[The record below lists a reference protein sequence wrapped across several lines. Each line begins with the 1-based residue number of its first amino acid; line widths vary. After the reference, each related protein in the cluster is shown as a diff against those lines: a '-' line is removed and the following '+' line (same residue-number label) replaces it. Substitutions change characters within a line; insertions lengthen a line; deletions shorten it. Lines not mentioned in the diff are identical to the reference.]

1 MASSDSQKGKRIDK
15 ALAAIA
21 GVSIAVAMAGTAV
34 GFCANA
40 QTEEYLASALAWER
54 QAEDFKTRLS
64 IAKGQL
70 ADAEKRIAEARKGL
84 TRDERLILAACQ
96 AGKPGTLAFK
106 NNNPCNVK
114 RLPNGQKWRGEVG
127 YDSQKHVR
135 FSSIHY
141 GLRAFV
147 LTMRSYQYRHGIK
160 TLDALIDR
168 YCGGNADY
176 VAFLSRR
183 LGLKPD
189 EKFKIVPRIPELAR
203 WMSVYESG
211 KELDKSLIAPLDILA
226 SI

>member
-1 MASSDSQKGKRIDK
+1 MSKD
-15 ALAAIA
+15 AI
-21 GVSIAVAMAGTAV
+21 
-34 GFCANA
+34 
-40 QTEEYLASALAWER
+40 LASAVATLAIAVGAVGAWTAHRAIESLELAQRDALAWKAKAGDLKG
-54 QAEDFKTRLS
+54 QVA

-70 ADAEKRIAEARKGL
+70 AEAEKRFAEARKGL
-84 TRDERLILAACQ
+84 TRDERLILAASQ

-189 EKFKIVPRIPELAR
+189 EEFKIVPRIPELAR

>member
-1 MASSDSQKGKRIDK
+1 MPASRSLLALLAGASICVACGGVFVGHKAVSQCERYCAD
-15 ALAAIA
+15 ALAFKA
-21 GVSIAVAMAGTAV
+21 
-34 GFCANA
+34 
-40 QTEEYLASALAWER
+40 
-54 QAEDFKTRLS
+54 QAEDFKGRL
-64 IAKGQL
+64 AVARGQL
-70 ADAEKRIAEARKGL
+70 ADAEKRIAEAKKGL

-96 AGKPGTLAFK
+96 AGRPGTLAFK

-189 EKFKIVPRIPELAR
+189 EEFKIVPRIPELAR